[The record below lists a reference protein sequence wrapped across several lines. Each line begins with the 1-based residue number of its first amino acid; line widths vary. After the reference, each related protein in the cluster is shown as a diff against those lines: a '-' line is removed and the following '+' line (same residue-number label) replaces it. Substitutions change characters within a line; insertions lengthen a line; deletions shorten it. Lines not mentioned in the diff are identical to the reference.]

1 MASVRMTNLLRN
13 DIFRNADSA
22 YVTANP
28 QPIASTGFL
37 DLVKHAIE
45 NSLPN
50 RALTQFLSECE
61 KSGLA
66 KRPHQDTN
74 IPANRDIPEI
84 RLSAGN
90 NDDREQLELRFNTPM
105 SITCINYRTDNFSW
119 NTPTFYV
126 EDLDLN
132 FIPEVRENFDALVEA
147 KAKHNKELRD
157 YRASI
162 RDLLDKCTTLKQLL
176 EIWPAAE
183 SLVPSESI
191 QKLHEKVTRKAKAEQ
206 IKEEIQFDPTI
217 ANQAVLTS
225 KMLGV

>member
-1 MASVRMTNLLRN
+1 MKNQR
-13 DIFRNADSA
+13 
-22 YVTANP
+22 
-28 QPIASTGFL
+28 Q
-37 DLVKHAIE
+37 
-45 NSLPN
+45 SL
-50 RALTQFLSECE
+50 FS
-61 KSGLA
+61 
-66 KRPHQDTN
+66 
-74 IPANRDIPEI
+74 
-84 RLSAGN
+84 
-90 NDDREQLELRFNTPM
+90 M